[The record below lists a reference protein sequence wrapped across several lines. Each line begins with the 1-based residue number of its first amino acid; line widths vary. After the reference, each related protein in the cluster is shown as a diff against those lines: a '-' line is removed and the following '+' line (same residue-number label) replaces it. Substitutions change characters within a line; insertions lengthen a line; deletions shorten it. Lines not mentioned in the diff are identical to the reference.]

1 MSIAAAAAYIPL
13 SAAAA
18 AYIPLSVAAAAV
30 NVSAY
35 SEIIC
40 FAVSDLIRIEMRGI
54 ISV

>member
-1 MSIAAAAAYIPL
+1 VSIAAAAAYIPL

-18 AYIPLSVAAAAV
+18 AYIPLSAAAAAV

-40 FAVSDLIRIEMRGI
+40 FAVCEMKKYI
-54 ISV
+54 ICKI